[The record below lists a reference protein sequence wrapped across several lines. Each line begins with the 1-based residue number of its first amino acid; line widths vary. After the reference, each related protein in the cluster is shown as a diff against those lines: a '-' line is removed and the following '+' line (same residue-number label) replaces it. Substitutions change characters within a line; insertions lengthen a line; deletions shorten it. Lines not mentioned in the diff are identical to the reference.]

1 MYGLA
6 VESGFDHSTESYIS
20 LYISIFLL
28 WHHYNWASLEIELW
42 IMSLDN
48 YLRSA
53 L

>member
-6 VESGFDHSTESYIS
+6 VESGFDHSTESYITFS
-20 LYISIFLL
+20 CFLL
-28 WHHYNWASLEIELW
+28 WHHHNWASLEIELW

-48 YLRSA
+48 DLRSA